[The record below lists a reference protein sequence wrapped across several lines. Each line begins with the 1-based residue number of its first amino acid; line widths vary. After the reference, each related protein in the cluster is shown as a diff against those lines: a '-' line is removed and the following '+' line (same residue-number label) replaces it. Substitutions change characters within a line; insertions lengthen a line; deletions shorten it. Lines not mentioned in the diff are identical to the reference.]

1 MRDKLINRLTDFI
14 QFEREIRAASSV
26 NALGFTACNYLRK
39 LLTYDVA
46 VLLVEKSGTQRV
58 NTISGVSDFD
68 AGSPLVTAC
77 EVLCNQRDISLEN
90 TRVQHVAELP
100 PKVAQ
105 KLSDIQLS
113 QLVTVG
119 LGNSYCSDQNRKKN
133 TKNHKQATLV
143 LTREQPWQKHELQL
157 LQQAG
162 EAISHAISAL
172 QSKSKPSLLR
182 SISPGLKPDWRW
194 AVCGLALI
202 SFIPVP
208 QSIIAN
214 AEVTARS
221 PVVVSAG
228 LNGVVEKILVRPNER
243 VSEGQLL
250 LRFDSTDLTH
260 RKNTLGQELAL
271 AIERLRKA
279 RQHSLNA
286 TVERSEFAE
295 LASQIELKQ
304 LELDYVNESIT
315 RLVLRADT
323 DGIVIYSRNEDWMGR
338 AVSTG
343 EKIMQIASANDNQF
357 EIWVAANDAIEI
369 SQGNAI
375 KFFPDAQPL
384 QSVKGSVDSVGFF
397 ASQSDS
403 SQLAYRVV
411 AEPGDNSETLRLG
424 MKGTARLYGEK
435 VSLAYHVFR
444 KPISAIRKTV
454 GV

>member
-1 MRDKLINRLTDFI
+1 MNDKLINRLTDFI

-46 VLLVEKSGTQRV
+46 VLLVEKSGRQRV

-68 AGSPLVTAC
+68 VRSPLVAAC
-77 EVLCNQRDISLEN
+77 EALCNQRDIPLDN
-90 TRVQHVAELP
+90 TRVHHVGELP
-100 PKVAQ
+100 EKVAQ
-105 KLSDIQLS
+105 KLSDIQLR

-119 LGNSYCSDQNRKKN
+119 LGDSHCNEKN
-133 TKNHKQATLV
+133 HSSKPKNHKSATLV
-143 LTREQPWQKHELQL
+143 LTREPPWQKHELQL

-172 QSKSKPSLLR
+172 QSNAKPSMLGKLA
-182 SISPGLKPDWRW
+182 PGVKPDWRW

-202 SFIPVP
+202 SLIPVP
-208 QSIIAN
+208 QSIIAS

-221 PVVVSAG
+221 PVVVAAG
-228 LNGVVEKILVRPNER
+228 LNGVVEEILVRPNEQ
-243 VSEGQLL
+243 VTQGQLL

-260 RKNTLGQELAL
+260 RKNTLAQELAL
-271 AIERLRKA
+271 AKERLRKA

-304 LELDYVNESIT
+304 LELDYVNDSIT
-315 RLVLRADT
+315 RLELRADT
-323 DGIVIYSRNEDWMGR
+323 DGIVLFSRNEDWMGR

-343 EKIMQIASANDNQF
+343 EKIMEIASANDNQF

-369 SQGNAI
+369 SRGKAI

-384 QSVKGSVDSVGFF
+384 QSVKGSIDTVGFF
-397 ASQSDS
+397 ASQSNS
-403 SQLAYRVV
+403 EQLAYRVV

-435 VSLAYHVFR
+435 VSIAYHVFR